1 MVTNSRSHQK
11 ALENYTIKFAPK
23 PTAEPPQFRL
33 ITRENGRSV
42 IQSFFPLEKDKH
54 DILWEKQK
62 RQAMPFLS
70 QHLRQAHKDGKVI
83 VSM

>member
-1 MVTNSRSHQK
+1 MSVFGKKHI
-11 ALENYTIKFAPK
+11 ENYTIKFAPK

-42 IQSFFPLEKDKH
+42 IQSFFLLEKDKH

-62 RQAMPFLS
+62 RQTLPFLS
-70 QHLRQAHKDGKVI
+70 QHLRQAHKECKVI